1 MKFKLVERYADDE
14 VTINASFKKQLNK
27 ICQKYSGYHL
37 PEEIRP
43 MWDELYNLGIEVVIS
58 GYPDSIAPGAKSWM
72 VPFEYNGEIV
82 DNSRFV
88 YSVYEGSNS
97 LKNDYN
103 MYFS

>member
-1 MKFKLVERYADDE
+1 MKFKLVERFSDDM
-14 VTINASFKKQLNK
+14 VLLPASLKRRLNK

-43 MWDELYNLGIEVVIS
+43 MWDEFMNLGIEVLIS
-58 GYPDSIAPGAKSWM
+58 GYPTDQAPGAKSWT
-72 VPFEYNGEIV
+72 VPFEYNGETV

>member
-1 MKFKLVERYADDE
+1 MKFRLVERYTDDAVILPAKIRKE
-14 VTINASFKKQLNK
+14 LNK

-43 MWDELYNLGIEVVIS
+43 MWDEFEKMGIEVLIT
-58 GYPDSIAPGAKSWM
+58 GYPDNTAPGAKSWT
-72 VPFEYNGEIV
+72 VPFQYNGETV

>member
-1 MKFKLVERYADDE
+1 MRFKLVERYSDDM
-14 VTINASFKKQLNK
+14 VILPASLKRQLNK

-43 MWDELYNLGIEVVIS
+43 MWDEFMNLGIEVLIS
-58 GYPDSIAPGAKSWM
+58 GYPTDQAPGAKSWT
-72 VPFEYNGEIV
+72 VPFEYNGETV

>member
-1 MKFKLVERYADDE
+1 MKFRLVERYSDDM
-14 VTINASFKKQLNK
+14 VILPASLRKKLNN
-27 ICQKYSGYHL
+27 ICQKYSGFHL

-43 MWDELYNLGIEVVIS
+43 MWDEFENLGIIVSIS
-58 GYPDSIAPGAKSWM
+58 GYPTDRAPGSKGWT
-72 VPFEYNGEIV
+72 VPFEYNGETV